1 MVVPGKFNIRV
12 SDAVVDNGTT
22 SEGPGFPA
30 HCGRGKQRDL
40 THLSAS
46 IAVALFWARLPDS
59 LRLRWPGG
67 RLSNPLPVVCNN
79 GRILIR
85 PHFSDSIDSYAQ
97 VQFLWVAV
105 DDGEGR
111 QKVARASFEF
121 GSVRCQVSNVN
132 VFPKHFQ
139 ATVNGKKQK
148 EYRPLTS

>member
-1 MVVPGKFNIRV
+1 MVVPEKCNLCL
-12 SDAVVDNGTT
+12 SDSVVDNGNT
-22 SEGPGFPA
+22 SEGAGLPA

-40 THLSAS
+40 LHLSGS

-59 LRLRWPGG
+59 LRLRLPGG

-85 PHFSDSIDSYAQ
+85 PHFSDSIDSYVQ
-97 VQFLWVAV
+97 VWFLWAAV

-139 ATVNGKKQK
+139 ATVNG
-148 EYRPLTS
+148 